1 MAAESSEKPP
11 SKQHHR
17 AAVHTSAGA
26 DCEDN
31 QCEPASKEAVAEEIA
46 FAKHHWLREAATDTD
61 ICFRLRSGEV
71 PCIPNPVIAP
81 HWAEKSSVFVSY
93 YHGYFRSF
101 LT

>member
-1 MAAESSEKPP
+1 
-11 SKQHHR
+11 
-17 AAVHTSAGA
+17 VLLCT
-26 DCEDN
+26 
-31 QCEPASKEAVAEEIA
+31 PAQAPIAKTISVNPLQKSGRRGIA
-46 FAKHHWLREAATDTD
+46 FAKHHWLREATTDTD
-61 ICFRLRSGEV
+61 ICFRLRSDEV